1 MYIYINIY
9 TFYNI
14 YIQGGKQMA
23 ALEAE
28 LLEASENGSIPIL
41 CDTSPC
47 MARMKDY
54 MKDARLKNAIFEPT
68 EFAAQKL
75 MPHLEI
81 YRKEPRQ
88 LSCYLSLSRSRSRS
102 LALSLDR
109 SR

>member
-1 MYIYINIY
+1 
-9 TFYNI
+9 
-14 YIQGGKQMA
+14 MA

-54 MKDARLKNAIFEPT
+54 MKDARLKSAIFEPT

-88 LSCYLSLSRSRSRS
+88 LSLS
-102 LALSLDR
+102 LALSLLLSR
-109 SR
+109 SCSLALAPARSLSLCIYIYIYMPLC